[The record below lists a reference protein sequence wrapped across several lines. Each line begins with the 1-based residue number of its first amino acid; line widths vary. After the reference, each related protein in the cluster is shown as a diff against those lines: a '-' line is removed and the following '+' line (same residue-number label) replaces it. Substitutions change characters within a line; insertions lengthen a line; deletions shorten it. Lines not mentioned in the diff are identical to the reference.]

1 MSGKST
7 IEQLMKLDRGKVIEV
22 ETSKIKAKRLSRVAG
37 EDVFVTVKALP
48 GDEYAE
54 LSSRAVGKDNQIDAS
69 KSYDTQALIVS
80 AGMVDPDLKD
90 KDLQAYYEA
99 KTSKDLAKVLFP
111 GGELSNIANEIGRLS
126 GFVDMKDD
134 DDEIK
139 N

>member
-22 ETSKIKAKRLSRVAG
+22 ETSKIRAKRLSRVAG

-90 KDLQAYYEA
+90 KDLQAYYET

>member
-22 ETSKIKAKRLSRVAG
+22 ETSKIRAKRLSRVAG
-37 EDVFVTVKALP
+37 EDVFVTVRALP

>member
-22 ETSKIKAKRLSRVAG
+22 ETSKIRAKRLSRVAG

-90 KDLQAYYEA
+90 KDLQAYYDA